1 MKEAQRK
8 QNKKKAVSYT
18 ADQDTLQRIE
28 PLERHLYPPDY
39 EEEEQEKE
47 HDEDQSNAHEA
58 LISGSQIT
66 NTICERNGWL
76 KILHIKMSKFV
87 ERPLFDGIVTGLI
100 LLNTVV
106 LSMYYH
112 GMSSDLEFVLD
123 ILNAVSS

>member
-1 MKEAQRK
+1 MLKEAQRK
-8 QNKKKAVSYT
+8 QNKKKAWSYT

-39 EEEEQEKE
+39 EEEEEE
-47 HDEDQSNAHEA
+47 EDENQTNANEG

-66 NTICERNGWL
+66 NPICERNSWF

-87 ERPLFDGIVTGLI
+87 ERPIFDGIVTGLI

-112 GMSSDLEFVLD
+112 GMSAQLEFVLD
-123 ILNAVSS
+123 VLNAVSF